1 MRCTDRHF
9 RSEELAIG
17 RNPLPTGGFPKGKR
31 RMFGPM
37 QLCCVASHCCQLAT
51 LEKKIMSKST
61 ITRAVRLALLT
72 AGAAGAGL
80 TGAAAQGQDQLS
92 EITVT
97 GSRIMRQD
105 YEATSPIVTITAE
118 TFEQQGVSN
127 AEQLVNTLPQVVPS
141 FSSGNNN
148 PGGGQAWVD
157 LRGVGSVRTLVLVDG
172 KRMTPAD
179 ATAGS
184 RVDINTIPTGL
195 IERVEII
202 SGGASAVYGS
212 DAVAGAVNFIL
223 KKTFDGVEFGG
234 RYGISEQS
242 DAETQAYDV
251 TMGSALAEGRGNI
264 VIYGSFD
271 ERLALSKGDREFS
284 AQAVSLTSYFPM
296 GAYFGGANGP
306 SQAAVDNLFQGYGV
320 APGSVLATDTF
331 AFNQDGSI
339 FASSA
344 SDATVVQNYRGDP
357 NHVDVASNFFPG
369 RYSYNFEPWNKLII
383 PQERVSIGAMG
394 NFTISEKVEAY
405 TRVLFTN
412 YSSQTALAPSPAP
425 TGDNTTNPE
434 AGAFFTIPVT
444 NPFVQANADMLA
456 ILNSRTGDSAA
467 LPGAGATE
475 DFLYRR
481 RFVENSARTESYE
494 RDAYQAMLGL
504 RGDISDKWRFDGY
517 FAHGKL
523 NGQEN
528 QGGNVRV
535 SAVEQ
540 LLDAPDGGASLC
552 AGGLNPFGQDTLSAE
567 CAEFIGVLAKNSDQI
582 EQNLA
587 ELVISGDLF
596 SVPAG
601 TVSTAIGAFY
611 QEQNVELLKDSVLA
625 SGDVAGFN
633 AEDNVIGSID
643 HADAF
648 VEFYVPL
655 LKDLPAVQSLAFS
668 AGYRFSDHSIAGG
681 NSSWKGELDWNVND
695 QLRVRG
701 SVQRA
706 VRAPNVGELFRP
718 QVEDNPQVDDPCNFN
733 SSFRTGANAAQA
745 RTLCLAQGVPAAIV
759 DTYTQTT
766 DQIDALLGGNLDLTE
781 ETADTYTVGFV
792 WRPAAAERFSLS
804 IDYYDMTID
813 DVITNIDPV
822 VVANRCFNQD
832 GANPNFELDNFYCN
846 LFGRDSIGQ
855 IDDLLEISNNLAT
868 LKTSGFDLQ
877 ADYGFGLGRFGDLNL
892 NLVATFVQTW
902 DLQNLPGDSFLDYKG
917 TIGEDPGE
925 TLPEMKGTF
934 SARWSLG
941 DFGATARLRYIDGME
956 HAVTTNIGSTDPA
969 VCGCTGVPD
978 TWYVDMSGVWQAT
991 EELLLRVGVDNLT
1004 DQAPRLYTPD
1014 ADSGTDPS
1022 TYDLIG
1028 RRYFVSATYRF

>member
-1 MRCTDRHF
+1 MSRNK
-9 RSEELAIG
+9 LA
-17 RNPLPTGGFPKGKR
+17 
-31 RMFGPM
+31 
-37 QLCCVASHCCQLAT
+37 
-51 LEKKIMSKST
+51 
-61 ITRAVRLALLT
+61 RAIKLALLT
-72 AGAAGAGL
+72 AGASGAGL
-80 TGAAAQGQDQLS
+80 AGIASQAQDQLG
-92 EITVT
+92 EVTVT
-97 GSRIMRQD
+97 GSRIIRQD
-105 YEATSPIVTITAE
+105 YEATSPIVTISAE

-184 RVDINTIPTGL
+184 RTDINTIPTGL

-223 KKTFDGVEFGG
+223 KKNFDGVEFGG
-234 RYGISEQS
+234 RFGMSELS
-242 DAETQAYDV
+242 DAQTQAYDV
-251 TMGSALAEGRGNI
+251 TMGSDLADGRGNI

-271 ERLALSKGDREFS
+271 ERDPLSKGDRAFS
-284 AQAVSLTSYFPM
+284 EQAVSLTSYFPM
-296 GAYFGGANGP
+296 GGYFGGANGP
-306 SQAAVDNLFQGYGV
+306 SQAAVDALFQTYGV

-331 AFNQDGSI
+331 AFNQDGTLFATS
-339 FASSA
+339 ASS
-344 SDATVVQNYRGDP
+344 ATVVQNYRGDP
-357 NHVDVASNFFPG
+357 THIDVGSNFFPG

-383 PQERVSIGAMG
+383 PQERVSVGAMG
-394 NFTISEKVEAY
+394 TFTISEKVEAY
-405 TRVLFTN
+405 TRILFTN
-412 YSSQTALAPSPAP
+412 YSSETALAPSPAP
-425 TGDNTTNPE
+425 TGNNTTNPA
-434 AGAFFTIPVT
+434 AGAFFTVPVT
-444 NPFVQANADMLA
+444 NPFVQANPGMLA

-467 LPGAGATE
+467 LPGAGANE

-481 RFVENSARTESYE
+481 RFVENGPRVESYE
-494 RDAYQAMLGL
+494 RDVFQAVLGL
-504 RGDISDKWRFDGY
+504 RGDISDQWRFDGY

-552 AGGLNPFGQDTLSAE
+552 EGGLNPFGQDTLSAE
-567 CAEFIGVLAKNSDQI
+567 CAAFVGVLAKNSDNI

-587 ELVISGDLF
+587 ELVVSGDLF
-596 SVPAG
+596 NVPAG

-611 QEQNVELLKDSVLA
+611 QEQHVELLKDSVLA

-633 AEDNVIGSID
+633 AEDNVLGSID

-668 AGYRFSDHSIAGG
+668 AGYRYSDHSISGG

-718 QVEDNPQVDDPCNFN
+718 QVEDNPQVDDPCNFD
-733 SSFRTGANAAQA
+733 STFRTGASAAQA
-745 RTLCLAQGVPAAIV
+745 RALCLAQGVPASII

-766 DQIDALLGGNLDLTE
+766 DQIDALLGGNPNLSE
-781 ETADTYTVGFV
+781 ESADTYTVGFV
-792 WRPAAAERFSLS
+792 WRPEALDRLSIS
-804 IDYYDMTID
+804 IDYYNMTIE

-822 VVANRCFNQD
+822 TVANRCFNAD
-832 GANPNFELDNFYCN
+832 GANPDFDPGNFYCS

-855 IDDLLEISNNLAT
+855 IDDLLEISNNLAV
-868 LKTSGFDLQ
+868 LETSGFDLQ

-892 NLVATFVQTW
+892 NLVANFVQAW
-902 DLQNLPGDSFLDYKG
+902 DLQNLPGDLFLDYKG

-925 TLPEMKGTF
+925 ALPEIKGTF
-934 SARWSLG
+934 STRWSLG
-941 DFGATARLRYIDGME
+941 DFSATARLRYIDGMR
-956 HAVTTNIGSTDPA
+956 HAVTTNLGTTDPDD
-969 VCGCTGVPD
+969 CGCTGVPA
-978 TWYVDMSGVWQAT
+978 TWYVDMSSSWQAT
-991 EELLLRVGVDNLT
+991 ESLLLRLGVDNVT

>member
-1 MRCTDRHF
+1 MSRNK
-9 RSEELAIG
+9 LA
-17 RNPLPTGGFPKGKR
+17 
-31 RMFGPM
+31 
-37 QLCCVASHCCQLAT
+37 
-51 LEKKIMSKST
+51 
-61 ITRAVRLALLT
+61 RAIKLALLT
-72 AGAAGAGL
+72 AGASGAGL
-80 TGAAAQGQDQLS
+80 AGIASQAQDALG

-97 GSRIMRQD
+97 GSRIIRQD
-105 YEATSPIVTITAE
+105 YEATSPIVTIAAE

-184 RVDINTIPTGL
+184 RTDINTIPTGL

-223 KKTFDGVEFGG
+223 KKNFEGVEFGG
-234 RYGISEQS
+234 RFGMSEQS
-242 DAETQAYDV
+242 DAQTQAYDV
-251 TMGSALAEGRGNI
+251 TMGSDLADGRGNI

-271 ERLALSKGDREFS
+271 ERDPLGKGDRAFS
-284 AQAVSLTSYFPM
+284 EQAVSLTSYFPM
-296 GAYFGGANGP
+296 GGYFGGANGP
-306 SQAAVDNLFQGYGV
+306 SQAAVDTLFQTYGV

-331 AFNQDGSI
+331 AFNQDGTLFATS
-339 FASSA
+339 ASS
-344 SDATVVQNYRGDP
+344 ATVVQNYRGDP
-357 NHVDVASNFFPG
+357 SHIDVGSNFFPG

-383 PQERVSIGAMG
+383 PQERVSVGAMG
-394 NFTISEKVEAY
+394 TFTISEKVEAY
-405 TRVLFTN
+405 TRILFTN

-425 TGDNTTNPE
+425 TGNNTTNLA
-434 AGAFFTIPVT
+434 AGAFFTVPVT
-444 NPFVQANADMLA
+444 NPFVQANPDMLA

-467 LPGAGATE
+467 LPGTGANE

-481 RFVENSARTESYE
+481 RFVENGPRVESYE
-494 RDAYQAMLGL
+494 RDVFQAVLGM

-552 AGGLNPFGQDTLSAE
+552 EGGLNPFGQDTLSAE
-567 CAEFIGVLAKNSDQI
+567 CAAFVGVLAKNSDNI
-582 EQNLA
+582 EQNLM
-587 ELVISGDLF
+587 EFVVSGDLF
-596 SVPAG
+596 EAPAG

-611 QEQNVELLKDSVLA
+611 QEQHVELLKDSVLA

-633 AEDNVIGSID
+633 AEDNVLGSID

-648 VEFYVPL
+648 VEFYIPL

-718 QVEDNPQVDDPCNFN
+718 QVEDNPQVDDPCNFD
-733 SSFRTGANAAQA
+733 STFRTGASAAQA
-745 RTLCLAQGVPAAIV
+745 RALCLAQGVPASII

-766 DQIDALLGGNLDLTE
+766 DQIDALLGGNPNLTE
-781 ETADTYTVGFV
+781 ESADTYTVGFV
-792 WRPAAAERFSLS
+792 WRPEALDRLSIS
-804 IDYYDMTID
+804 IDYYNMTIE

-822 VVANRCFNQD
+822 TVANRCFNAD
-832 GANPNFELDNFYCN
+832 GANPNFDLDNFYCS

-868 LKTSGFDLQ
+868 LETSGFDLQ

-892 NLVATFVQTW
+892 NLVANFVQAW
-902 DLQNLPGDSFLDYKG
+902 DLQNLPGDLFLDYKG

-925 TLPEMKGTF
+925 ALPEIKGTF
-934 SARWSLG
+934 STRWSLG
-941 DFGATARLRYIDGME
+941 DFSATARLRYIDGMR
-956 HAVTTNIGSTDPA
+956 HAVTTNLGTTDPDD
-969 VCGCTGVPD
+969 CGCTGVPA
-978 TWYVDMSGVWQAT
+978 TWYVDTSAAWQAS
-991 EELLLRVGVDNLT
+991 ESLLLRLGVDNIT

-1028 RRYFVSATYRF
+1028 RRYFVSATYKF